1 MQKKSFLSGA
11 AVLTAAV
18 LVTKVLGALY
28 KIPLGNLLD
37 STGMAHFYAA
47 YNVYTLLL
55 TLSTAGLPPITSRLV
70 AEATALGRYRQ
81 ARRVFTT
88 ALWLLGL
95 VGLLCSVLMCA
106 FPRTAAAFLQDGEAW
121 MAIRALSPA
130 VLCVCVLS
138 AIRGYTQ
145 GMGDMVP
152 TAVSQ
157 IIESACKLG
166 IGLGLCAWVLHRG
179 GGSAGGAAAA
189 IFGVT
194 VGAALGLVYLIFALA
209 LRERRPIVAR
219 PDTPRPRRE
228 IARQLVSGGVPITV
242 AAVGMSVLTLLDQAL
257 VLYTLQHS
265 LHHSAAEAV
274 ELYGQYT
281 FGITLFVLPS
291 SFIIPLSVALMPA
304 LTAERAQGNTAAQQ
318 RHIRTA
324 LRLTALL
331 AFPMGVGLS
340 VMAGPILSLLYPAVP
355 ETAAAAAPHLQVLG
369 IAAVCVCLMTI
380 GNGIL
385 QALGRERWPVW
396 TLLTGGAVKVVATVW
411 LVSDPEISVAG
422 AAWGTL
428 LGYAVI
434 AVLNLACVRCA
445 AGRGAGVLRSLWPA
459 AAATVVMALFAR
471 GSFAFLRGRIDP
483 SAATILVIG
492 AAAVLYFLLVPL
504 LGAVTKE
511 EIKCLPMGEKLS
523 KYVPFQ

>member
-1 MQKKSFLSGA
+1 MKKSFISGA
-11 AVLTAAV
+11 AILTGAV

-55 TLSTAGLPPITSRLV
+55 TLSTAGLPPVTSRLV
-70 AEATALGRYRQ
+70 AESVALGHHRQ

-88 ALWLLGL
+88 ALWLLG
-95 VGLLCSVLMCA
+95 GLGIICMALM
-106 FPRTAAAFLQDGEAW
+106 FGLPRVAANLLQDGAAW

-130 VLCVCVLS
+130 VVCVCLVS
-138 AIRGYTQ
+138 AVRGYTQ
-145 GMGDMVP
+145 GMGEMTP

-166 IGLGLCAWVLHRG
+166 LGLGLCAFVLRRG
-179 GGSAGGAAAA
+179 GDSAEAAAAA

-194 VGAALGLVYLIFALA
+194 VGAALGLVYLLLTLA
-209 LRERRPIVAR
+209 LRERRVIVAR
-219 PDTPRPRRE
+219 PDTPQPRRE
-228 IARQLVSGGVPITV
+228 IVYCLIYGGVPITI
-242 AAVGMSVLTLLDQAL
+242 AAVGMSLITLVDQAL
-257 VLYTLQHS
+257 VLYTLQHK
-265 LHHSAAEAV
+265 LMHTTAEAV

-281 FGITLFVLPS
+281 FGMTLFVLPS

-304 LTAERAQGNTAAQQ
+304 LAAERARGDVASQR

-340 VMAGPILSLLYPAVP
+340 VLAGPILSLLYPAVP
-355 ETAAAAAPHLQVLG
+355 ETAAAAAAHLQVLG
-369 IAAVCVCLMTI
+369 IASCCVCLMTVS
-380 GNGIL
+380 NGIL
-385 QALGRERWPVW
+385 QALGRERIPVW
-396 TLLTGGAVKVVATVW
+396 TLLTGGAIKVIATAL
-411 LVSDPEISVAG
+411 LVGNPAISIGG

-434 AVLNLACVRCA
+434 AALNLLCVRHV
-445 AGRGAGVLRSLWPA
+445 AGRGIGLLRALWRS
-459 AAATVVMALFAR
+459 AAATVVMALIAR
-471 GSFAFLRGRIDP
+471 GSYLFLVSRLDDALATACAIAL
-483 SAATILVIG
+483 AALVYL
-492 AAAVLYFLLVPL
+492 AVVLLI
-504 LGAVTKE
+504 GAVTKE
-511 EIKCLPMGEKLS
+511 ELEHLPMGNKLT
-523 KYVPFQ
+523 KFVPFS